1 MADNRIYKGIKN
13 SVEERF
19 KVREMWYYRVG
30 ERDDNTPSPSSKQRS
45 TNRIYSSYG
54 TLTYLKDFHQP
65 QRSA

>member
-30 ERDDNTPSPSSKQRS
+30 DRDGNTGTPSPKQRT
-45 TNRIYSSYG
+45 TNRI
-54 TLTYLKDFHQP
+54 
-65 QRSA
+65 